1 MNVDEVL
8 HKHKIVFRPQG
19 QDYVV
24 ACLNPDHED
33 SNPSMRIDK
42 ITGIF
47 HCFSC
52 GFKGNI
58 FKYYDTPV
66 SHLEVKRNK
75 IKKKIE
81 EVRAQNIGLTPP
93 ADLMPYIGN
102 FRGLKPKTYKEFS
115 AFTHHDSQF
124 VGRGLFPIVDITG
137 ATRAFIGRHM
147 DRTVVPKY
155 LIYPPKAKLPLFPQ
169 HVSPIL
175 GRVILV
181 EGIFDAL
188 NLHDKGLT
196 NAMCCFGTQN
206 IDMYKLSMLKFLGVR
221 QVDILFDGDTAG
233 REAAEK
239 AADLCENIELLAN
252 IVKMPDGVD
261 PGDLPADRVKN
272 LKEYLYD

>member
-1 MNVDEVL
+1 MNVDEIL
-8 HKHKIVFRPQG
+8 HKHKIVYRNQG
-19 QDYVV
+19 ADYVV
-24 ACLNPDHED
+24 SCLNPEHDD

-47 HCFSC
+47 NCFAC

-58 FKYYDTPV
+58 FKYFDAPV
-66 SHLEVKRNK
+66 SHLEIKRNN

-81 EVRAQNIGLTPP
+81 EVRAQNIGLLTPSD
-93 ADLMPYIGN
+93 ALPYTSN
-102 FRGLKPKTYKEFS
+102 FRDIKPKTYAEFG
-115 AFTHHDSQF
+115 AFTHHDSHF
-124 VGRGLFPIVDITG
+124 IGRIVFPVTDITG
-137 ATRAFIGRHM
+137 ATRAFIGRHQ
-147 DRTVVPKY
+147 DRTVIPKY
-155 LIYPPKAKLPLFPQ
+155 LIYPPKSKLPLFPFNAK
-169 HVSPIL
+169 PIM

-206 IDMYKLSMLKFLGVR
+206 IDTYKLSMLKFIGVR

-239 AADLCENIELLAN
+239 VADLCEQVELLAN
-252 IVKMPDGVD
+252 IESMPDGLD
-261 PGDLPADRVKN
+261 PGALPEDRVRK

>member
-1 MNVDEVL
+1 MNVDEIL
-8 HKHKIVFRPQG
+8 HKHKIVYRNQG
-19 QDYVV
+19 ADYVV
-24 ACLNPDHED
+24 SCLNPEHDD

-42 ITGIF
+42 VTGIF
-47 HCFSC
+47 NCFAC

-58 FKYYDTPV
+58 FKHFDAPV
-66 SHLEVKRNK
+66 SHLEIKRNN

-81 EVRAQNIGLTPP
+81 EVRAQNIGLMTP
-93 ADLMPYIGN
+93 ADALPYIGN
-102 FRGLKPKTYKEFS
+102 FRGLKPKTYADFG

-124 VGRGLFPIVDITG
+124 IDRVVFPITDITG
-137 ATRAFIGRHM
+137 ATRAFIGRHQ

-155 LIYPPKAKLPLFPQ
+155 LIYPPKSKLPLFPFNAK
-169 HVSPIL
+169 PIM

-206 IDMYKLSMLKFLGVR
+206 IDTYKLSMLKFIGVR

-239 AADLCENIELLAN
+239 VADLCEQVELLAN
-252 IVKMPDGVD
+252 IEKMPDGLD
-261 PGDLPADRVKN
+261 PGELPKDRVRK
-272 LKEYLYD
+272 LREYLYD

>member
-1 MNVDEVL
+1 
-8 HKHKIVFRPQG
+8 
-19 QDYVV
+19 
-24 ACLNPDHED
+24 
-33 SNPSMRIDK
+33 MRIDK

-47 HCFSC
+47 NCFAC

-58 FKYYDTPV
+58 FKYFDAPV
-66 SHLEVKRNK
+66 SHLEIKRNN

-81 EVRAQNIGLTPP
+81 EVRAQNIGLLTPTD
-93 ADLMPYIGN
+93 ALPYIGN
-102 FRGLKPKTYKEFS
+102 FRGLKPKTYADFG

-124 VGRGLFPIVDITG
+124 IGRVVFPITDITG
-137 ATRAFIGRHM
+137 ATRAFIGRHQ

-155 LIYPPKAKLPLFPQ
+155 LIYPPKSKLPLFPFNAK
-169 HVSPIL
+169 PIM

-206 IDMYKLSMLKFLGVR
+206 IDTYKLSMLKFIGVR

-239 AADLCENIELLAN
+239 VADLCEQVELLAN
-252 IVKMPDGVD
+252 IEKMPDGLD
-261 PGDLPADRVKN
+261 PGELPKDRVRK
-272 LKEYLYD
+272 LREYLYD

>member
-8 HKHKIVFRPQG
+8 HKHKIVFRNQG
-19 QDYVV
+19 ADYVV
-24 ACLNPDHED
+24 SCLNPDHED
-33 SNPSMRIDK
+33 TNPSMRIDK

-47 HCFSC
+47 HCFAC

-66 SHLEVKRNK
+66 SYLEIKRNK

-93 ADLMPYIGN
+93 TDLMPYIGN
-102 FRGLKPKTYKEFS
+102 FRGLKPRTYKEFD
-115 AFTHHDSQF
+115 AFTHYNSQF
-124 VGRGLFPIVDITG
+124 VGRVVFPVVDITG
-137 ATRAFIGRHM
+137 SIRAFIGRHM

-155 LIYPPKAKLPLFPQ
+155 LIYPPKAKLPLFPY
-169 HVSPIL
+169 HAVPIL
-175 GRVILV
+175 GRVLLV

-206 IDMYKLSMLKFLGVR
+206 INMYKLNMLKFLGVR
-221 QVDILFDGDTAG
+221 QVDILFDGDTPG
-233 REAAEK
+233 REAAERV
-239 AADLCENIELLAN
+239 ADLCEKVELLVN
-252 IVKMPDGVD
+252 IVKMEQGLD
-261 PGDLPADRVKN
+261 PGDLPEDRVKR

>member
-8 HKHKIVFRPQG
+8 HKHKLVFRNQG
-19 QDYVV
+19 ADYIV
-24 ACLNPDHED
+24 ACLNPEHDD

-75 IKKKIE
+75 IKQKIE
-81 EVRAQNIGLTPP
+81 EVRAQNIGLTLPT
-93 ADLMPYIGN
+93 DIMPYIGN
-102 FRGLKPKTYKEFS
+102 FRGLKPKTYKEFD
-115 AFTHHDSQF
+115 AFTHHASHF
-124 VGRGLFPIVDITG
+124 VGRVVFPIEDITG
-137 ATRAFIGRHM
+137 ATRAFIGRHT

-155 LIYPPKAKLPLFPQ
+155 LIYPPKAKLPLFP
-169 HVSPIL
+169 HTASPIL
-175 GRVILV
+175 GRIILV

-206 IDMYKLSMLKFLGVR
+206 INMYKLSMLKFLGVR

-233 REAAEK
+233 REASEK
-239 AADLCENIELLAN
+239 VADLCEKVELLAN
-252 IVKMPDGVD
+252 IVKMDQGLD
-261 PGDLPADRVKN
+261 PGDLPEDRVKK